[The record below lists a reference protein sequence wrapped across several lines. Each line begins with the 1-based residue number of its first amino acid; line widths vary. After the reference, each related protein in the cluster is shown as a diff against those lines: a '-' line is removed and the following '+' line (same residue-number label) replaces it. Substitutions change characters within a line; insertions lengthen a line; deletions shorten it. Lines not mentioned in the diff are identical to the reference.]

1 MPSPPLALI
10 FLPFSVL
17 ARAVQVYED
26 VSQLPTLSYDF
37 VVVGGRA
44 SHLCLGS
51 ALTLF
56 TGGTAGGVVTNRL
69 TENPSWSVLV
79 LEAGPSNAD
88 VLEAIVPLLVFDIS
102 AEYSWNYSTTPQSGM
117 NDAVLAYSRGH
128 ILGGSSSTNAMIYTR
143 GSRDDFDRF
152 ANITGDSGW
161 SWDNMLPYF
170 FKNEKWTAPA
180 DGHSGAGEFDPAVHG
195 HNGVNSVSLSGYPW
209 PASDTRIIQTTKDL
223 PNEWAFVLDMNA
235 GVNLGVGWLQST
247 IGDGGR
253 SSSATSYLGPQYIS
267 RPNLHI
273 LVNAQVSRVLQSTE
287 NSLHF
292 NAVEFSQDQ
301 TTLYTV
307 TASKEIVLSAGA
319 IGTPHILLNS
329 GIGNKTTLE
338 SIGISTVLDLPSVG
352 QNFSDQPVTSNT
364 WFASSNDTL
373 ESFTQNTTAFEEDLV
388 QWNETRTGP
397 LVDTVATHL
406 VYIRL
411 ESNSTIFESFEDPS
425 AGPQAPH
432 IELSL
437 NPGAGKLDVTPAGHF
452 FSSTNAIVSPGG
464 SITLNASDPNPFN
477 APLIDP
483 ALFTSEF
490 DIFAMKIAILKSEE
504 FLSASAWKDYII
516 GPVDVL
522 AAALVSDAALEAYI
536 RNTSIPASHCV
547 GSAAMSAKSANW
559 GVVDPDLRVKNATGL
574 RIVDASVMPF
584 GPSGHTQAPTYAV
597 AERGSDLIKASWA

>member
-1 MPSPPLALI
+1 MMPSPPLALVLLTFS
-10 FLPFSVL
+10 FLVL
-17 ARAVQVYED
+17 AVQVYED
-26 VSQLPTLSYDF
+26 VSHLPTLSYDF
-37 VVVGGRA
+37 VVVGG
-44 SHLCLGS
+44 
-51 ALTLF
+51 
-56 TGGTAGGVVTNRL
+56 GTAGSVVANRL
-69 TENPSWSVLV
+69 TENPRWSVLV
-79 LEAGPSNAD
+79 LEAGPSNVD
-88 VLEAIVPLLVFDIS
+88 VLETIVPLLVFDIS
-102 AEYSWNYSTTPQSGM
+102 PEYSWNYSTTPQSGM

-143 GSRDDFDRF
+143 GSKDDFDRF

-161 SWDNMLPYF
+161 SWDSMLLYF
-170 FKNEKWTAPA
+170 FKNEKWTVPA
-180 DGHSGAGEFDPAVHG
+180 DGHSGVGEYNPAVHG
-195 HNGVNSVSLSGYPW
+195 QDGVTSVSLSGYPW
-209 PASDTRIIQTTKDL
+209 PDSDTRVIQTTKDL
-223 PNEWAFVLDMNA
+223 PKDWPFVLDMNA

-247 IGDGGR
+247 IGDGER

-273 LVNAQVSRVLQSTE
+273 LVNAQVSRVLQSRA
-287 NSLHF
+287 NLSHLSHF
-292 NAVEFSQDQ
+292 NTVEFSHNQ

-307 TASKEIVLSAGA
+307 TAFKEIVLSAGA

-329 GIGNKTTLE
+329 GIGNKTILE
-338 SIGISTVLDLPSVG
+338 SIGIPSVLDLPSVG

-364 WFASSNDTL
+364 WFANSNDTL
-373 ESFTQNTTAFEEDLV
+373 ETITQNTTAFDEALV
-388 QWNETRTGP
+388 QWNDTRSGP

-406 VYIRL
+406 VYLRL
-411 ESNSTIFESFEDPS
+411 DSNSTIFESFEDPS

-452 FSSTNAIVSPGG
+452 FSSTTAIVSPVSRG
-464 SITLNASDPNPFN
+464 SITLNASDPSPFN

-490 DIFAMKIAILKSEE
+490 DIFTMKIAILKSEE
-504 FLSASAWKDYII
+504 FLCTPAWKDYII

-547 GSAAMSAKSANW
+547 GSASMSPKSASW
-559 GVVDPDLRVKNATGL
+559 GVVDPDLRIKNATGL

-584 GPSGHTQAPTYAV
+584 VPSAHTQAPTYAV
-597 AERGSDLIKASWA
+597 AERGSDLIKASWV